1 MNQAFIIQNHILLG
15 VPKALCVKKE
25 NSRSWGRQP
34 CQSSWGRGSIN
45 ATWVEYYQLFR
56 AIKLEE
62 SKFQVKHWMDP
73 QLIPYG
79 WGLFTEK
86 DEVSPLCISSTS
98 TRVRWRKTF
107 PGDLGGA
114 GGGGGDQGEEDT
126 SWKSWPTFQ
135 ASNTYRDREHW
146 PSTIEASRGEMK
158 VNCRQKSLD
167 YKVSQKKSDEQIAA
181 GSTVHQYSAP
191 LATISTRLNYIIL

>member
-1 MNQAFIIQNHILLG
+1 MIQNHVFLG
-15 VPKALCVKKE
+15 VPEALCVKKE
-25 NSRSWGRQP
+25 NSRSWGWQS

-45 ATWVEYYQLFR
+45 ATWVEYYQLFC

-98 TRVRWRKTF
+98 TKSEVEKNFSRWSWWSRRRRRRPRRRSKFGQVAIADHTWYLSFVLHEQNFLRIKFTPKKRVNYDKIHSKLAIFCVIT
-107 PGDLGGA
+107 A
-114 GGGGGDQGEEDT
+114 KYT
-126 SWKSWPTFQ
+126 
-135 ASNTYRDREHW
+135 
-146 PSTIEASRGEMK
+146 
-158 VNCRQKSLD
+158 VNCQFF
-167 YKVSQKKSDEQIAA
+167 A
-181 GSTVHQYSAP
+181 
-191 LATISTRLNYIIL
+191 LNL

>member
-25 NSRSWGRQP
+25 NSRSWGWQP

-45 ATWVEYYQLFR
+45 ATWVEYYQLFC

-86 DEVSPLCISSTS
+86 DEVSPLCISS
-98 TRVRWRKTF
+98 
-107 PGDLGGA
+107 
-114 GGGGGDQGEEDT
+114 
-126 SWKSWPTFQ
+126 
-135 ASNTYRDREHW
+135 
-146 PSTIEASRGEMK
+146 PSTKSEVEKNFSRWSWWS
-158 VNCRQKSLD
+158 RRRRRRPRRRR
-167 YKVSQKKSDEQIAA
+167 YKLEKLTHISSIQYLSWQRALTVHYWSIQRWDESEWPPKKYGLQSVPKKSDEQIAGGA
-181 GSTVHQYSAP
+181 MVHQ
-191 LATISTRLNYIIL
+191 

>member
-1 MNQAFIIQNHILLG
+1 MNLAFIIQNHALTG

-25 NSRSWGRQP
+25 NSRSWGWQP

-45 ATWVEYYQLFR
+45 AKWIEYYQLLC

-98 TRVRWRKTF
+98 TKSEVEKNFSRWSWWSRRRRRRPRRRSKFGQVAIADPHFKHPKLIVTESTDRPLLKHPEVRWKWM
-107 PGDLGGA
+107 A
-114 GGGGGDQGEEDT
+114 A
-126 SWKSWPTFQ
+126 K
-135 ASNTYRDREHW
+135 
-146 PSTIEASRGEMK
+146 K
-158 VNCRQKSLD
+158 VWTTECP
-167 YKVSQKKSDEQIAA
+167 KKSDEQNAA
-181 GSTVHQYSAP
+181 GATMHQ
-191 LATISTRLNYIIL
+191 